1 MDQVREYKTILRNN
15 LSFCYRFACNL
26 QGISDHEEADTRM
39 CIHIQDAM
47 QKGAKKIL
55 LRTVDTDVIVI
66 LAGNFFFYN
75 QHIQISIFGLLL
87 ALERLLGT
95 YYHLNKICLDLGK
108 QKCVALP
115 FYHSFTGCDTTSQF
129 FWQS

>member
-1 MDQVREYKTILRNN
+1 
-15 LSFCYRFACNL
+15 
-26 QGISDHEEADTRM
+26 M

-66 LAGNFFFYN
+66 LAGNYFFYN

-95 YYHLNKICLDLGK
+95 ITLTRY
-108 QKCVALP
+108 A
-115 FYHSFTGCDTTSQF
+115 
-129 FWQS
+129 